1 MWLIYIWLTSLTF
14 SSLMAT
20 DIILK
25 SSTITHVIILN
36 WNTVERTNQEHIQNK
51 IIIFVSHCKCEIIIF
66 VSHCKCEV
74 IIFVSHC
81 KCEVLLYL
89 FHIAS
94 VKLLYLWCYYICE
107 VIIFVSHCRCE
118 VIIFVSHCREWSYY
132 ICFRLQGGLHI
143 LYLFYI
149 AGWVII
155 YISLSW
161 IFQLIAWHYLRL
173 KLIHLRIWKT

>member
-1 MWLIYIWLTSLTF
+1 MSSYWIEIQWNEPIKNIYKIKLLYLF
-14 SSLMAT
+14 
-20 DIILK
+20 
-25 SSTITHVIILN
+25 
-36 WNTVERTNQEHIQNK
+36 HIASVK
-51 IIIFVSHCKCEIIIF
+51 LLYLFHIASVK
-66 VSHCKCEV
+66 
-74 IIFVSHC
+74 
-81 KCEVLLYL
+81 LLYL

>member
-1 MWLIYIWLTSLTF
+1 MNSTTEIKMWLIYIWLTSLTF

-51 IIIFVSHCKCEIIIF
+51 IIIFVSHCK
-66 VSHCKCEV
+66 
-74 IIFVSHC
+74 
-81 KCEVLLYL
+81 
-89 FHIAS
+89 
-94 VKLLYLWCYYICE
+94 
-107 VIIFVSHCRCE
+107 CE

>member
-74 IIFVSHC
+74 IIFVM
-81 KCEVLLYL
+81 LLYL
-89 FHIAS
+89 
-94 VKLLYLWCYYICE
+94 
-107 VIIFVSHCRCE
+107 
-118 VIIFVSHCREWSYY
+118 WSYY
-132 ICFRLQGGLHI
+132 ICFTLQVWSYYICFTLQGVKL
-143 LYLFYI
+143 LYLLQI
-149 AGWVII
+149 AGWATYII
-155 YISLSW
+155 FVLHCRVGDYLYIFVLNISAYSLTLFKIEIDTSEDMKDLNS
-161 IFQLIAWHYLRL
+161 Q
-173 KLIHLRIWKT
+173 